1 MYARPD
7 RPANTRISTKDCNP
21 ASNLDDKASQIY
33 DYNLVFSGTGFDTSK
48 PHNLIGRNPKFI
60 DLAAKN
66 FRLQLTSPAID
77 AGGSNFYPRRDFNG
91 IARPLG
97 GSVDIGAFE
106 AK

>member
-1 MYARPD
+1 
-7 RPANTRISTKDCNP
+7 
-21 ASNLDDKASQIY
+21 
-33 DYNLVFSGTGFDTSK
+33 
-48 PHNLIGRNPKFI
+48 
-60 DLAAKN
+60 
-66 FRLQLTSPAID
+66 LQLTSPAID